1 LVAPLIIA
9 GILGSAMMGSAGL
22 SVAPYF
28 IEEKKKN

>member
-1 LVAPLIIA
+1 MPILIGA
-9 GILGSAMMGSAGL
+9 TVGSAGL